1 MRPARWVRQGVGR
14 LVLPRRRRGSRLSA
28 RIDDN
33 ITDRSEMADYERIT
47 AASIQE
53 VLRTAEAVLTERL
66 PIEKVSEDRH
76 SNTLSGGDGTV
87 TIAARRQGPD
97 TVVRAWTV
105 DLRTSRLD
113 VLTQYCPD
121 QLPDQTGD
129 RPIR

>member
-1 MRPARWVRQGVGR
+1 
-14 LVLPRRRRGSRLSA
+14 LSA

-76 SNTLSGGDGTV
+76 SITLSGGDGTV
-87 TIAARRQGPD
+87 TITARRVGPD
-97 TVVRAWTV
+97 TVVHAST
-105 DLRTSRLD
+105 DQLRTSRLD
-113 VLTQYCPD
+113 VETQYYLN
-121 QLPDQTGD
+121 QLPYQPGD
-129 RPIR
+129 RPTR